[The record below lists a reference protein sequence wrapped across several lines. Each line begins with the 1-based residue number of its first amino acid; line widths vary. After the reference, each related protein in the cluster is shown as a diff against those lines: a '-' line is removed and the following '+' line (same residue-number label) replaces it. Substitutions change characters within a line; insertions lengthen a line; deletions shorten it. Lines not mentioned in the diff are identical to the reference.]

1 MKRNLLFI
9 ALFISIYNFSQ
20 VLITTNSSVYNEPDN
35 SSVLQIAD
43 NDKGFLMPRIA
54 NENVISQPTES
65 LTFYKSSTGK
75 FNFYSGSQW
84 SKIYEQEDAAQLVPR
99 QIQYWNVLEKR
110 RKTRQTSAQKESS
123 RHGIKE
129 CASKGRVR

>member
-1 MKRNLLFI
+1 MLYYKNYE
-9 ALFISIYNFSQ
+9 ANFKAPLILYFLRLKNIQ
-20 VLITTNSSVYNEPDN
+20 VDPE
-35 SSVLQIAD
+35 
-43 NDKGFLMPRIA
+43 K
-54 NENVISQPTES
+54 
-65 LTFYKSSTGK
+65 
-75 FNFYSGSQW
+75 
-84 SKIYEQEDAAQLVPR
+84 QEDAAQLVPR

>member
-65 LTFYKSSTGK
+65 LTFIKVVQVNLISIRVLSGVKFMNKKTPHKS
-75 FNFYSGSQW
+75 
-84 SKIYEQEDAAQLVPR
+84 LM
-99 QIQYWNVLEKR
+99 
-110 RKTRQTSAQKESS
+110 
-123 RHGIKE
+123 
-129 CASKGRVR
+129 